1 MSSWLIALRSHSSH
15 AILYTFVTIILSWA
29 AKQGFAG
36 EAFPTQT
43 CPKPPKVRFAKRRK
57 SAVVWNTQRFTFK
70 SKAFEELWSLI
81 KAMLCC
87 VLCEHKTKQN
97 KTKQHKTKQNNTT
110 KVVVDK
116 NTTMTYLAYV
126 NQPIKVHGVLSYH
139 NYVSACAQRSQFHR
153 THLRDSLT
161 IVTPFMRDTNYV
173 SRDFAHRSLSSL
185 YISQLLKLNTAYCKG
200 Y

>member
-1 MSSWLIALRSHSSH
+1 MQYSIHLLQLFWVGLQSKALPAKHSP
-15 AILYTFVTIILSWA
+15 LKLVPNP
-29 AKQGFAG
+29 Q
-36 EAFPTQT
+36 
-43 CPKPPKVRFAKRRK
+43 RFASRREEK
-57 SAVVWNTQRFTFK
+57 ALWCETHSASL
-70 SKAFEELWSLI
+70 SKAKLLKSFDHWSKLCCVV
-81 KAMLCC
+81 CC
-87 VLCEHKTKQN
+87 VLCVVCCVNTKQN
-97 KTKQHKTKQNNTT
+97 KTKQNNTT